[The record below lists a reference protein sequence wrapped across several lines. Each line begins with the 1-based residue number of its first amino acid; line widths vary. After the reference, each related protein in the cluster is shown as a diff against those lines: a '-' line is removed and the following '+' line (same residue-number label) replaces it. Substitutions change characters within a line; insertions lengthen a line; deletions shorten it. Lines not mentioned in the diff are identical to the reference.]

1 MCSTSN
7 ERAVSNIVKVGR
19 LWVAVWHTGCCRW
32 PHLQHTLCLP
42 GRRCCKSGSV
52 EQWQRAPHA
61 MASSADDC
69 SCCTVPPHDSQVML
83 GDRIAQHM
91 RVFAGDCVPKK
102 KPAPD
107 IYNLAAQV
115 GLQCGTLR

>member
-1 MCSTSN
+1 MPRRHQLVTVP
-7 ERAVSNIVKVGR
+7 AVLS
-19 LWVAVWHTGCCRW
+19 
-32 PHLQHTLCLP
+32 
-42 GRRCCKSGSV
+42 
-52 EQWQRAPHA
+52 
-61 MASSADDC
+61 
-69 SCCTVPPHDSQVML
+69 PPHDSQVML